1 MAMLLLL
8 VRHGVTPVTGTSLAG
23 RLPGIHLSE
32 EGIRQAKEVAER
44 LANLPVKAV
53 YSSPLERCQ
62 ETAAP
67 IAELHKVEVH
77 TVDDLAEVDYGQW
90 QGRPYKQLYRLKAWS
105 ELQAHPADFRFPGG
119 ETIREA
125 QTRGIRATE
134 AIRLAHPR
142 TSAVVVVSHAD
153 MIRLTVSGYVGLGTD
168 LYQRIVVGVASV
180 SAVVLGE
187 RVPRLL
193 RIGDSGSLDQL
204 ADRLKPAAKPSPK
217 PATKSSPK
225 PAAKPSAAGRKP
237 VP

>member
-1 MAMLLLL
+1 M
-8 VRHGVTPVTGTSLAG
+8 TGTRLTG
-23 RLPGIHLSE
+23 RLPGVHLSE
-32 EGIRQAKEVAER
+32 EGVRQAKGVAER

-53 YSSPLERCQ
+53 YSSPLERCL

-67 IAELHKVEVH
+67 IAERHRVDMH
-77 TVDDLAEVDYGQW
+77 TVDDLAEVAYGQW
-90 QGRPYKQLYRLKAWS
+90 QGRPYHQLYRLKAWS

-134 AIRLAHPR
+134 AIQARHPR
-142 TSAVVVVSHAD
+142 TAAVVVVSHAD
-153 MIRLTVSGYVGLGTD
+153 MIRLIVAGYLGLGTD

-180 SAVVLGE
+180 SAIVLGE

-204 ADRLKPAAKPSPK
+204 AERLKPAAKSTASTKNTTSTKK
-217 PATKSSPK
+217 PARG
-225 PAAKPSAAGRKP
+225 PAPSEKGRAGEV